1 MPSATIEKH
10 QHGFSLLLDGKPSL
24 LLGGQVHNSST
35 SSKASIKSTFA
46 KGKAL
51 NYNFVMG
58 SVNWN
63 QFEPVEGQ
71 FDFELIDCMIA
82 EAEANGLLLTVIW
95 FGAFKNAGSTYAPT
109 WVRAHQARFSRA
121 KISPDAAGAN
131 KPVLSVFDQNL
142 LAADSKAFA
151 TLVEHL
157 VANDKNGTVIM
168 IQVENESGLLGA
180 SRDYSDLAEAA
191 WKGQVPQALTDSLG
205 LQSGSWEQ
213 VFGNT
218 WQGHETFMAWHFAS
232 YVNSVAAAGKHH
244 KNLPMFANAWL
255 GPQPGQDQ
263 AGQWPSGGPSENVID
278 VWRLAAPNLSFV
290 SPDIYI
296 LEADDAFKVY
306 ARENNPL
313 FVPESRHVTGNLMLA
328 IGNYGCIGWSVFGGE
343 DGRVGN
349 QISSAYATLQ
359 SANDLIT
366 SAQREDRIGVSIL
379 APSDFEGAV
388 QFGELT
394 VKTKNSLAMLKR
406 FVEVAG
412 VDLDIKDTP
421 QASEL
426 EDLQV
431 TINSPT
437 DNRAFALVIQES
449 ETEFVMIGK
458 GINFDFEQAGA
469 TVEIDQIVEGSFA
482 AGQWLAGRDLN
493 GDERLNHLPFQ
504 EIGISRISILKFTR

>member
-1 MPSATIEKH
+1 
-10 QHGFSLLLDGKPSL
+10 
-24 LLGGQVHNSST
+24 
-35 SSKASIKSTFA
+35 
-46 KGKAL
+46 
-51 NYNFVMG
+51 
-58 SVNWN
+58 
-63 QFEPVEGQ
+63 
-71 FDFELIDCMIA
+71 
-82 EAEANGLLLTVIW
+82 
-95 FGAFKNAGSTYAPT
+95 
-109 WVRAHQARFSRA
+109 
-121 KISPDAAGAN
+121 
-131 KPVLSVFDQNL
+131 
-142 LAADSKAFA
+142 
-151 TLVEHL
+151 
-157 VANDKNGTVIM
+157 
-168 IQVENESGLLGA
+168 
-180 SRDYSDLAEAA
+180 
-191 WKGQVPQALTDSLG
+191 
-205 LQSGSWEQ
+205 
-213 VFGNT
+213 
-218 WQGHETFMAWHFAS
+218 
-232 YVNSVAAAGKHH
+232 
-244 KNLPMFANAWL
+244 
-255 GPQPGQDQ
+255 
-263 AGQWPSGGPSENVID
+263 
-278 VWRLAAPNLSFV
+278 
-290 SPDIYI
+290 
-296 LEADDAFKVY
+296 
-306 ARENNPL
+306 
-313 FVPESRHVTGNLMLA
+313 MLA

-366 SAQREDRIGVSIL
+366 SAQREGRIGVSIL

-437 DNRAFALVIQES
+437 DNRAFALLIQES